1 MEYDQNER
9 KDEDR
14 DQNQPQFDPAGE
26 TVRKALFFVVA
37 IVVIVAAKY
46 ALGL

>member
-9 KDEDR
+9 KDENLDPK
-14 DQNQPQFDPAGE
+14 QQQFDPASE
-26 TVRKALFFVVA
+26 TKQKALFFVVA
-37 IVVIVAAKY
+37 IIVVIVAKY